1 MGIQPI
7 LSIFLYVAATLLL
20 AANLFNKLDKIKG
33 KEIIIFFLGLSASII
48 HAYILH
54 ESIFLHTGFDLG
66 FFNAVSIIGW
76 LVALIVLLISI
87 YQPIKQLLLILY
99 PIAAIALLS
108 EQFFSSQRL
117 FDQYLSM
124 GLRIHIILSIC
135 AYSLLMIGTFQA
147 LLLAIQDK
155 FLKTKQVSKII
166 DILPPLQIMEQLLIN
181 IIVIGFFL
189 LSLSLATGIVF
200 IYEIFEQHLTH
211 KTVLSILAWIIYA
224 ILLWG
229 RWSFGWRGK
238 RIINW
243 VLGGFLTLL
252 LAYVGS
258 KFALE
263 FIFHRI

>member
-33 KEIIIFFLGLSASII
+33 KDIIIFFLGLSASII

-54 ESIFLHTGFDLG
+54 ESIFLHIGFDLG

-87 YQPIKQLLLILY
+87 YQPIQQLLLILY

-108 EQFFSSQRL
+108 EQFFSRQRL

-135 AYSLLMIGTFQA
+135 A
-147 LLLAIQDK
+147 
-155 FLKTKQVSKII
+155 
-166 DILPPLQIMEQLLIN
+166 
-181 IIVIGFFL
+181 
-189 LSLSLATGIVF
+189 
-200 IYEIFEQHLTH
+200 EI
-211 KTVLSILAWIIYA
+211 
-224 ILLWG
+224 
-229 RWSFGWRGK
+229 
-238 RIINW
+238 
-243 VLGGFLTLL
+243 
-252 LAYVGS
+252 
-258 KFALE
+258 
-263 FIFHRI
+263 